1 MAALANRP
9 KTTLEE
15 ILDAA
20 ESLLK
25 RRGSEGLSVRAV
37 AHAVG
42 ISVGN
47 LQYHVPTRAK
57 LLDAVFSRRAD
68 EFRSSLLGKVEKIDD
83 PRDRFET
90 VVDFWLASQHKAD
103 QVLFWHLWAI
113 SAHDVDASR
122 TMVTVYRET
131 VDFIASLLRE
141 MNPTLPLSS
150 AKRRAALI
158 VSMVEGSGLFVGHG
172 RRPDRGLASL
182 QVDVKNSVMEMAGC
196 KVEMKSGS
204 RRIGKVAR

>member
-1 MAALANRP
+1 VADPVHRS
-9 KTTLEE
+9 TTLEV

-20 ESLLK
+20 EGLLK

-37 AHAVG
+37 AQEVG

-68 EFRSSLLGKVEKIDD
+68 EFRSSLLGIVEKIDD

-90 VVDFWLASQHKAD
+90 IVDFWLASQLQAD

-122 TMVTVYRET
+122 TMAALYREM
-131 VDFIASLLRE
+131 VDFISGLLCD
-141 MNPTLPLSS
+141 MNPTLTLSS

-182 QVDVKNSVMEMAGC
+182 QVEVKNSVMEMAGH
-196 KVEMKSGS
+196 KVEKKSGS
-204 RRIGKVAR
+204 RRVGRAAQ